1 MGQDPMKTTSI
12 AVQTL
17 CVPCANRCRYCLL
30 SWDGKL
36 PGADYERCK
45 AYAQRFYEWLQAN
58 RPELSFQFYFG
69 YSMEHPAL
77 TDAIDFMG
85 SIGSAGGQFLQ
96 LDGLSFRDETQTAA
110 FLSDVK
116 SHGVQSVNLTFYG
129 LAAYHDRFAGRQ
141 GDFDY
146 LMTILRTALSLG
158 LEVTAGAP
166 LTREN
171 ADQAE
176 ALLRL
181 LEQNGVPDL
190 RFFIPHG
197 EGRGI
202 SLDPI
207 RLRGKDLEQLSTAVR
222 TRLNSRTYRTEQ
234 EWLRTNPLPLPERRM
249 LAVSL
254 TADNVDFFESLPFDQ
269 TIRYLEELDAQ
280 YYGALPPIHELFS
293 RYGDPYSDALYS
305 FRDLCLH
312 LGRQFFAEHPC
323 DLPDVTDER
332 GCFSR
337 RY

>member
-1 MGQDPMKTTSI
+1 MKTTSI

-36 PGADYERCK
+36 PGADYKRCE
-45 AYAQRFYEWLQAN
+45 AYARRFYEWLREN

-77 TDAIDFMG
+77 ADAIDFMG

-96 LDGLSFRDETQTAA
+96 LDGLAFRDEKQTAA

-116 SHGVQSVNLTFYG
+116 AHGIRTVNLTFYG
-129 LAAYHDRFAGRQ
+129 LAGYHDRFAGRQ

-158 LEVTAGAP
+158 LEVSAGAP
-166 LTREN
+166 LNREN
-171 ADQAE
+171 AGQAE

-181 LEQNGVPDL
+181 LERNGVPDL
-190 RFFIPHG
+190 RFFIPHS
-197 EGRGI
+197 EGRGA
-202 SLDPI
+202 SLEPI
-207 RLRGKDLEQLSTAVR
+207 RLRRQDLEQLPESVR
-222 TRLNSRTYRTEQ
+222 THFNARLYRTEQ
-234 EWLRTNPLPLPERRM
+234 DWLRTDPLPLPERRM
-249 LAVSL
+249 IALSL
-254 TADNVDFFESLPFDQ
+254 TTDNVDQFEKLPFDQ
-269 TIRYLEELDAQ
+269 TIRYLEGLDEQ
-280 YYGALPPIHELFS
+280 YYAALPSVEELFA
-293 RYGDPYSDALYS
+293 RYGNPESDALYS
-305 FRDLCLH
+305 FRDLCLC
-312 LGRQFFAEHPC
+312 LGRRFFAEHPSE
-323 DLPDVTDER
+323 LPDVTDER